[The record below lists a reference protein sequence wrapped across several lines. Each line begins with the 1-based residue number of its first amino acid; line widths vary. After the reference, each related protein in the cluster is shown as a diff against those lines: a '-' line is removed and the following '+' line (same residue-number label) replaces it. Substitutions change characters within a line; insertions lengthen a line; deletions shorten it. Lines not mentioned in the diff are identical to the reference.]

1 MDKNTII
8 GIDFGTTNSV
18 VSVLDDK
25 EPRTVKIDNNKLLP
39 SAVSLTENGFIVGQV
54 AKNMSILEPENTS
67 LSIKRE
73 MGKDEVINLGDK
85 ALRPEEIASLI
96 LKKIGDQVKKELN
109 LEVDK
114 LRSVVTVPAYFTEE
128 QRLAVKQAAELAN
141 LKVER
146 IINEPTAAALA
157 FGLDK
162 IDNAAFAIYDLG
174 GGTFD
179 VSIVENADG
188 IVEVLATT
196 GDNYLGGDDFD
207 NMLAEHIWVKFI
219 GKNQLKVE
227 KTIKISARLK
237 KIAEETKIKLSTE
250 EKVNVKENFFY
261 KQGDDVYH
269 IDMIVYR
276 EDFERLIKPLINK
289 TVLLIQNAIDDAE
302 ITPNDLEGIIL
313 VGGSSRI
320 PLVSRI
326 IEKKFDIIPS
336 LIDLPDE
343 AVSHGATIQG
353 AIINKIDIDTIL
365 VDITPHSLGIK
376 VRDQSPIEELLL
388 KALQEGKDP
397 KDIQMPEEIYSTGV
411 LIPRNT
417 PIPAKKTEEFGAVV
431 PFQKGYNIE
440 VFQGEH
446 KDPTDNKLIG
456 DTHLEVEKPDERGG
470 VEITFELDINGIL
483 NVRAVQRGADNEVKA
498 TFKSSKGRKIRK
510 SNIVEEIATID
521 DASLTIINRAESLIK
536 DKELS
541 KDDKNELETLISK
554 FKDAKVKDDDKAEI
568 EGELLD
574 LLYYLEED
582 K

>member
-498 TFKSSKGRKIRK
+498 TFKSSKGRKTRK